1 LFFADLKADVS
12 IILPRAHFSTTAT
25 AVDINVKHVAG
36 TSAAVFHPAPIRT
49 SIMAFYS
56 VTLTNIATRHSG
68 KPDTSLIKWQALLG
82 EGEVISPIF

>member
-1 LFFADLKADVS
+1 LVFADLKAD
-12 IILPRAHFSTTAT
+12 ITTILPRAHLSATTTAI
-25 AVDINVKHVAG
+25 DINIEHVAG
-36 TSAAVFHPAPIRT
+36 TSAAVFHPTPIRT